1 MILSLLEA
9 TFKKKLKQAKV
20 TFSSMYLFNPVYPI
34 VFQQVIDTKNWSFLV
49 FLFGF
54 FCGLFV
60 GAMLSKSGVC
70 LTLTNTSQCGL
81 ATFQVLSM
89 DKAGIF
95 CPYIPL

>member
-9 TFKKKLKQAKV
+9 TLKKKLKQAKL

-34 VFQQVIDTKNWSFLV
+34 VFQQVIDTKNWSFWV
-49 FLFGF
+49 

-60 GAMLSKSGVC
+60 GATLSKSGVC
-70 LTLTNTSQCGL
+70 LTLTNTSQYRL
-81 ATFQVLSM
+81 ATSQVLSM
-89 DKAGIF
+89 DKAGIS